1 MKQSVLVRSAI
12 SCGGGAL
19 DYLER
24 LMIRKAVVVA
34 DRRTEFAQNAV
45 EKIEDILKEKGIEY
59 IIKDDMGR
67 KPGIADLID
76 EVALFKSINADTI
89 IAVGDDTTINIAKL
103 LLLLY
108 EYPGMSFSE
117 IETENDKGAIRL
129 QTRFV
134 VIASNSSMAE
144 EVNRLGTIM
153 IDDTDFVER

>member
-24 LMIRKAVVVA
+24 LMMKKAVVVA
-34 DRRTEFAQNAV
+34 DRRTEFARNAV
-45 EKIEDILKEKGIEY
+45 EKIEDILREKGIEY
-59 IIKDDMGR
+59 IIKDDIEK
-67 KPGIADLID
+67 KPKITELID
-76 EVALFKSINADTI
+76 DVALITSINADTI

-103 LLLLY
+103 VLLLY

-117 IETENDKGAIRL
+117 IEKENDKGAIKL

-134 VIASNSSMAE
+134 VIASNSGMAE
-144 EVNRLGTIM
+144 EISRLGTIM
-153 IDDTDFVER
+153 IDDTDLI

>member
-24 LMIRKAVVVA
+24 LTIKKAVVVA
-34 DRRTEFAQNAV
+34 DTRTEFAKNAV
-45 EKIEDILKEKGIEY
+45 EKIEDILREKGIEY
-59 IIKDDMGR
+59 IIKDDMDR
-67 KPGIADLID
+67 KVKIAGLLDD
-76 EVALFKSINADTI
+76 VALLESISADTM

-117 IETENDKGAIRL
+117 IEKANDQGAIKL

-134 VIASNSSMAE
+134 VIASNSGMAE
-144 EVNRLGTIM
+144 EISRLGTIM
-153 IDDTDFVER
+153 IDDTDLIK

>member
-24 LMIRKAVVVA
+24 LMIKKAVVVA
-34 DRRTEFAQNAV
+34 DRRTEFARDVV
-45 EKIEDILKEKGIEY
+45 EKIKDILREKGIEY
-59 IIKDDMGR
+59 IIKDDTDR
-67 KPGIADLID
+67 KPKITEMLDGVVL
-76 EVALFKSINADTI
+76 LKSVNADTM

-103 LLLLY
+103 LLLMY

-117 IETENDKGAIRL
+117 IERENDKGAIKL

-134 VIASNSSMAE
+134 VVASNSGMAE
-144 EVNRLGTIM
+144 EISRLGAIM
-153 IDDTDFVER
+153 IDDADIM